1 MPCAVSNAHRIHL
14 WQLHLL
20 DGQRESGKNVLDRED
35 SISKGIKMVK
45 FILEKS
51 IQRDSQIV
59 ALGARM
65 VQH

>member
-45 FILEKS
+45 FILEKR
-51 IQRDSQIV
+51 Q
-59 ALGARM
+59 
-65 VQH
+65 

>member
-1 MPCAVSNAHRIHL
+1 MGRPDLMAIRGTVGWT
-14 WQLHLL
+14 WQLK
-20 DGQRESGKNVLDRED
+20 GVGKGRR
-35 SISKGIKMVK
+35 
-45 FILEKS
+45 EKS